1 MIAPTL
7 TLVFIENAEMS
18 QSDCYNSYKLEGGD
32 DYSALSIAYCTVRG
46 I

>member
-18 QSDCYNSYKLEGGD
+18 QSDWLHAIIPIK
-32 DYSALSIAYCTVRG
+32 
-46 I
+46 